1 MVLSTFKEEE
11 KLVSQ
16 FGIVASVAA
25 NALFLV
31 SSSLRWI
38 TSVLRLFLK
47 LTYKLVFRS
56 PIYPF
61 RYLSRRKK
69 FKIVVLSVRY
79 QIFRTLLIVLDTG
92 CPVNKW
98 TLLLTCSSAGQHA
111 SATVSISKEAHT
123 PGLSNEGLGDP
134 IRQFLGTLEPIF

>member
-47 LTYKLVFRS
+47 TNLQTRFSLTYLVF
-56 PIYPF
+56 
-61 RYLSRRKK
+61 
-69 FKIVVLSVRY
+69 
-79 QIFRTLLIVLDTG
+79 TLLDT
-92 CPVNKW
+92 
-98 TLLLTCSSAGQHA
+98 
-111 SATVSISKEAHT
+111 
-123 PGLSNEGLGDP
+123 
-134 IRQFLGTLEPIF
+134 

>member
-47 LTYKLVFRS
+47 LTYKLVFS
-56 PIYPF
+56 PIYAF
-61 RYLSRRKK
+61 RYQGGKNSKSYQ
-69 FKIVVLSVRY
+69 FK
-79 QIFRTLLIVLDTG
+79 G
-92 CPVNKW
+92 
-98 TLLLTCSSAGQHA
+98 
-111 SATVSISKEAHT
+111 
-123 PGLSNEGLGDP
+123 
-134 IRQFLGTLEPIF
+134 